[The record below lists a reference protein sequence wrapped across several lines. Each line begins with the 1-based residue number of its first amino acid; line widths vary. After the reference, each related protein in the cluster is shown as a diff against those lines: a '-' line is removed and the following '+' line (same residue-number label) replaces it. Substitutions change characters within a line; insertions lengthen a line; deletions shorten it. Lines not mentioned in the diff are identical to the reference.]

1 MNIDWC
7 KAPEGTTH
15 ANPEDP
21 MGSWRKVVEGVS
33 HHWDGTTW
41 LKLHPRAYESAKS
54 AYVKKP

>member
-1 MNIDWC
+1 MNIDWS

-21 MGSWRKVVEGVS
+21 MGSWRKVENGLS
-33 HHWDGTTW
+33 HHWDGNAW
-41 LKLHPRAYESAKS
+41 LKLHPRAYESAKH